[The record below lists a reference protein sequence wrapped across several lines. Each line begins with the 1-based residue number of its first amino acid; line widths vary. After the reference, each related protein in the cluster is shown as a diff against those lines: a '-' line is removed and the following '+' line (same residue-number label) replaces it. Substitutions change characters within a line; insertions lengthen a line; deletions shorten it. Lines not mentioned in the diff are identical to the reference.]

1 MSIGENKLVI
11 GIILG
16 ALLGIFCGWSF
27 GESMLS
33 LSWLGDL
40 FLDAL
45 KMMIVPLIVGAI
57 ISGVTSL
64 GDVRRLGKVGG
75 YTLLYYAMTTAC
87 AVLIGLILGPLLI
100 TSTSTSKIDFIV
112 TDSVILIS
120 IAGFLVGL
128 GTRIGG
134 GCTSGH
140 GICGISLFSIR
151 SIIATLVFILAAI
164 LTVFVLK
171 LIGLIFDSSC
181 KNTRIDF

>member
-64 GDVRRLGKVGG
+64 GDVRRLGKSWRL
-75 YTLLYYAMTTAC
+75 YSTLLCY
-87 AVLIGLILGPLLI
+87 
-100 TSTSTSKIDFIV
+100 DN
-112 TDSVILIS
+112 
-120 IAGFLVGL
+120 GL
-128 GTRIGG
+128 G
-134 GCTSGH
+134 C
-140 GICGISLFSIR
+140 F
-151 SIIATLVFILAAI
+151 
-164 LTVFVLK
+164 
-171 LIGLIFDSSC
+171 
-181 KNTRIDF
+181 NWN

>member
-87 AVLIGLILGPLLI
+87 AVLIGLILVNIIQPGVSANLETEI
-100 TSTSTSKIDFIV
+100 TTEP
-112 TDSVILIS
+112 ILEREN
-120 IAGFLVGL
+120 VGL
-128 GTRIGG
+128 SELIK
-134 GCTSGH
+134 
-140 GICGISLFSIR
+140 SLI
-151 SIIATLVFILAAI
+151 
-164 LTVFVLK
+164 
-171 LIGLIFDSSC
+171 
-181 KNTRIDF
+181 